1 MFLND
6 EVEITLTKLD
16 KRWVDR
22 LGFDYEPN
30 KPIFVDWRLI
40 KKSSF
45 RTSFITVK
53 CDDCGIE
60 HERRLRDLD
69 ENNPIHFCSNCRVSG
84 ERNSHFGK
92 PMHENTKRGL
102 SDWADKNPNPF
113 TWESTKKTIRDK
125 NPWAKIAEKNTGK
138 TRTPGTKKLMSE
150 SAITAFKN
158 GNRKV
163 TNGWGVV
170 RTKFYKGL
178 PYQSKNELKFIK
190 YFESIG
196 LFDLLDRGDIVIYHD
211 KNNKEHTY
219 HPDFKIK
226 NTDLVFEIKS
236 LYLWNKFLEANL
248 LKKEAAEKLY
258 DYHVI
263 IDNDFT
269 NIKKIIK
276 YETLQVGVC
285 SNESDAIS

>member
-92 PMHENTKRGL
+92 PMHE
-102 SDWADKNPNPF
+102 
-113 TWESTKKTIRDK
+113 
-125 NPWAKIAEKNTGK
+125 
-138 TRTPGTKKLMSE
+138 KLMSE

-170 RTKFYKGL
+170 RTKVYKGL

-190 YFESIG
+190 YFESIV

-236 LYLWNKFLEANL
+236 LYLWNKFLETNL

-285 SNESDAIS
+285 SNESDAVPQRT

>member
-6 EVEITLTKLD
+6 KVEITLTKLD

-69 ENNPIHFCSNCRVSG
+69 ENNPIHFCSNCRKSG
-84 ERNSHFGK
+84 DRNPSYGK
-92 PMHENTKRGL
+92 PATLNTINALKEWRETN
-102 SDWADKNPNPF
+102 SNPF
-113 TWESTKKTIRDK
+113 TWDSSKKKIREK

-138 TRTPGTKKLMSE
+138 KMSLVARKNI
-150 SAITAFKN
+150 SIGAINAFKKGTRKIN
-158 GNRKV
+158 GGCKGWSKIRK
-163 TNGWGVV
+163 
-170 RTKFYKGL
+170 YKGL
-178 PYQSKNELKFIK
+178 DYQSKNELKFIK

-196 LFDLLDRGDIVIYHD
+196 LLDSLDRGDIVIYYD

-226 NTDLVFEIKS
+226 NTNLVFEIKS
-236 LYLWNKFLEANL
+236 LYLWNKFLETNL
-248 LKKEAAEKLY
+248 LKKEATEKLY

-276 YETLQVGVC
+276 YETLQIG
-285 SNESDAIS
+285 IRTG